1 MTLAD
6 IDWPMILAGLGL
18 FLFGIEYMGDGLKGY
33 SGDKMKDNRVK
44 DIIDKY
50 TSSPFKGIVIG
61 AFVTCLIQSSSGTTA
76 LAIGLIRSGLMT
88 LEQSIGIIMG
98 ANIGTVITSV
108 FVGLKVSQYA
118 VYFII
123 LGAAFLMF
131 SKNKK
136 TKYMGQIIFG
146 FGCLFYGLELM
157 GDNLANISKVP
168 EFTQVANYLS
178 QNPWL
183 GLLGGTL
190 LTTAVQSSA
199 AVIAIAQQM
208 YGAGAI
214 GLSIALPFLFG
225 SNIGTTITAVLASF
239 GGTVPAKRAAFFHV
253 LFNVVGSLL
262 FMIVLSPFTLLIEW
276 LAGALNILPELQLS
290 VAHGI
295 FNVVT
300 TAFFFPLIP
309 AIVKLIKKIL
319 PSSKKEI
326 NMDLS
331 ELDQNVVQLFP
342 SHALAIAKNKII
354 EMGHITIEAVEGI
367 RAYFETKNPL
377 AKDGVYEMENA
388 INTLDSKITEYLVLI
403 SHETLNDHDSNDY
416 LANMKT
422 IKDFERIGDL
432 CINIVKYYEA
442 IYDEKEDFSPE
453 AREDLEAMMDMVID
467 MLNHAVK
474 AFDTHDLDDIVYVDD
489 KEADLDYF
497 NKKAKQ
503 RHIKRVGRKIENSAL
518 VNSTYVDILAN
529 LERMG
534 DHCQNISESYLL
546 DESAYLNEEPESAF
560 SK

>member
-33 SGDKMKDNRVK
+33 SGDKMK

>member
-6 IDWPMILAGLGL
+6 IDWPLILAGLGL

-33 SGDKMKDNRVK
+33 SGDKMKN
-44 DIIDKY
+44 IIDKY
-50 TSSPFKGIVIG
+50 TSSPFKGILIG

-76 LAIGLIRSGLMT
+76 LSIGLIRSGLMT

-108 FVGLKVSQYA
+108 FVGLKISKYA

-123 LGAAFLMF
+123 LGAACLMF

-136 TKYMGQIIFG
+136 TKYMGQVVFG

-157 GDNLANISKVP
+157 GNNLANISKVP
-168 EFTQVANYLS
+168 EFTQAANYLS
-178 QNPWL
+178 QNTWL

-199 AVIAIAQQM
+199 AVIAIVQQM

-239 GGTVPAKRAAFFHV
+239 GGTIPAKRAAFFHV
-253 LFNVVGSLL
+253 LFNVVGSII
-262 FMIVLSPFTLLIEW
+262 FMIILSPFTLLIKW
-276 LAGALNILPELQLS
+276 CASSMNIIPELQLS
-290 VAHGI
+290 LAHGI

-300 TAFFFPLIP
+300 TVIFFPLIP
-309 AIVKLIKKIL
+309 SIVKLIKRIL
-319 PSSKKEI
+319 PSNKKEI

-342 SHALAIAKNKII
+342 SHALAIAKSKIL

-367 RAYFETKNPL
+367 RAYFDFKNTI
-377 AKDGVYEMENA
+377 AKDSVYEMENA
-388 INTLDSKITEYLVLI
+388 INTLDEKITGYLVLI
-403 SHETLNDHDSNDY
+403 SHETLNDHDSNEY

-422 IKDFERIGDL
+422 IKDLERIGDL

-442 IYDEKEDFSPE
+442 IYDEKEDFSIE
-453 AREDLEAMMDMVID
+453 ARADLEAMMDMVVD
-467 MLNHAVK
+467 MLNHAII
-474 AFDTHDLDDIVYVDD
+474 AFDQHNLDDIDYVDN

-503 RHIKRVGRKIENSAL
+503 RHIKRVASKIENSAL

-534 DHCQNISESYLL
+534 DHCQNIAEAYIL
-546 DESAYLNEEPESAF
+546 DDFAYQNEEPESAF

>member
-1 MTLAD
+1 MTLTD

-33 SGDKMKDNRVK
+33 SGDKMK

>member
-33 SGDKMKDNRVK
+33 SGDKMK

-342 SHALAIAKNKII
+342 SYALAIAKNKII

-534 DHCQNISESYLL
+534 DHCQNISKSYLL

>member
-33 SGDKMKDNRVK
+33 SGDKMK

-377 AKDGVYEMENA
+377 AKDGVYEMENV

>member
-1 MTLAD
+1 MTLAE

-33 SGDKMKDNRVK
+33 SGDKMKN
-44 DIIDKY
+44 IIDKY
-50 TSSPFKGIVIG
+50 TSSPFKGILIG

-108 FVGLKVSQYA
+108 FVGLKISKYA

-136 TKYMGQIIFG
+136 AKYMGQIIFG

-168 EFTQVANYLS
+168 EFAIVANYLS

-183 GLLGGTL
+183 GLLGGTI

-225 SNIGTTITAVLASF
+225 SNIGTTITAVLASI

-253 LFNVVGSLL
+253 LFNVVGSIL
-262 FMIVLSPFTLLIEW
+262 FMIVLAPFTVLIKW
-276 LAGALNILPELQLS
+276 LASIMNITPELQLS

-295 FNVVT
+295 FNIVT

-309 AIVKLIKKIL
+309 SIVKLIKKIL
-319 PSSKKEI
+319 PSSKKEF

-354 EMGHITIEAVEGI
+354 SMGHITIEAVEGI
-367 RAYFETKNPL
+367 RAYFQTKNNL

-388 INTLDSKITEYLVLI
+388 INTLDTKITEYLVLI

-453 AREDLEAMMDMVID
+453 AREDLETMMDMVID
-467 MLNHAVK
+467 MLNHAVI
-474 AFDTHDLDDIVYVDD
+474 AFETHNLDDITYVDD
-489 KEADLDYF
+489 KESDLDYF

-503 RHIKRVGRKIENSAL
+503 RHIRRVSNKVENSAL

-534 DHCQNISESYLL
+534 DHCQNISESYII
-546 DESAYLNEEPESAF
+546 DDSAYTTEEPVSAF

>member
-33 SGDKMKDNRVK
+33 SGDKMK

-118 VYFII
+118 VYFILI
-123 LGAAFLMF
+123 GAAFLMF

>member
-33 SGDKMKDNRVK
+33 SGDKMK

-388 INTLDSKITEYLVLI
+388 ITLDSKITEYLVLI

>member
-33 SGDKMKDNRVK
+33 SGDKMK

-377 AKDGVYEMENA
+377 AKDGVYEMEKA

>member
-33 SGDKMKDNRVK
+33 SGDKMK

-416 LANMKT
+416 LSNMKT